1 MSERATGSSGK
12 RRLAIVGI
20 TTVGVTAL
28 VAVLA
33 FAALAL
39 HVRPAYGSGTGPGGC
54 YGTTTTGPA
63 CTVKGHQAYADFS
76 SIGSDGCTYTDTFI
90 QVFDSVTTP
99 GKTASQMV
107 LTGITQY
114 DCSGN
119 LVESAY
125 NTDPNTFA
133 PNFTG
138 SIQFGSGVSTATV
151 NGTAVMYD
159 SVTGAQFTST
169 INVTWKGYGPTTT
182 YIDSSIIRSPGFY
195 MNNHFHGSSRQ
206 AEASGVITDASGTN
220 LATPAT
226 LNASLDDGTSGTVQI
241 SRQ

>member
-1 MSERATGSSGK
+1 MSDRTTGSSGK
-12 RRLAIVGI
+12 RRLAIVGM
-20 TTVGVTAL
+20 TAVGATAL
-28 VAVLA
+28 VAVLTVTFLA
-33 FAALAL
+33 FHA
-39 HVRPAYGSGTGPGGC
+39 RPAYGSGTGPGGC
-54 YGTTTTGPA
+54 YGSTTTTPA

-90 QVFDSVTTP
+90 QVFDNVTTP
-99 GKTASQMV
+99 GNTATQMALV
-107 LTGITQY
+107 GITQY
-114 DCSGN
+114 DCNNN

-125 NTDPNTFA
+125 NTDPTTFA

-138 SIQFGSGVSTATV
+138 SIQFGSGMTTATV
-151 NGTAVMYD
+151 DGTAIMYD

-182 YIDSSIIRSPGFY
+182 YIDSSIIRSPGFF
-195 MNNHFHGSSRQ
+195 MNQHFQGASRQ
-206 AEASGVITDASGTN
+206 SEASGVMTDASGTN

-241 SRQ
+241 SHT